1 MSYKK
6 YIPFDDSL
14 KEDMIVQG
22 KVKSIQPYGAFIEL
36 KNGVVGLLHIEDMSI
51 ARIKSPYDR
60 FSIGQEVNVKI
71 KSIDKENHRIMFT
84 YKELL
89 GTWEENAKL
98 FKEGTKVK
106 GIIRNTEAHKNGI
119 FIELKPNLVGMA
131 EYQDGMEYGKQVDVF
146 IKKIIPEKKK
156 IKLIIC
162 SQIKAEVSPFA
173 IREGEIKVFD
183 GKDGYVSM
191 NQIINK
197 INIGHITDIHFKILE
212 IVNEFEFIT
221 SRQIYQLLKIKGVD
235 IKSQDKLNKKLEQ
248 LVKTKILTRYYFHS
262 EDGKGIYRIYCLEKM
277 GKYLLNSRD
286 IECKWQPTDNVKPV
300 ALIKKRLA
308 GNQTILAYLRKV
320 KAFDSYVVKPQLT
333 AKTLGKVFKA
343 SGGSVK
349 LTKNNKSIS
358 FLFEVVRREEDW
370 QNKLVD
376 KMRLYKDFYENFVPG
391 DSGFQIMPQLI
402 FVCEDEKHAAE
413 TFKTIVTKRVEISKI
428 KLYFTTDLRQNKDSL
443 EETLIEFRLDENT
456 NKYKVANVDLKL
468 LEE

>member
-1 MSYKK
+1 MV
-6 YIPFDDSL
+6 
-14 KEDMIVQG
+14 ED
-22 KVKSIQPYGAFIEL
+22 
-36 KNGVVGLLHIEDMSI
+36 
-51 ARIKSPYDR
+51 
-60 FSIGQEVNVKI
+60 
-71 KSIDKENHRIMFT
+71 
-84 YKELL
+84 
-89 GTWEENAKL
+89 
-98 FKEGTKVK
+98 
-106 GIIRNTEAHKNGI
+106 
-119 FIELKPNLVGMA
+119 
-131 EYQDGMEYGKQVDVF
+131 
-146 IKKIIPEKKK
+146 
-156 IKLIIC
+156 

>member
-1 MSYKK
+1 MV
-6 YIPFDDSL
+6 
-14 KEDMIVQG
+14 ED
-22 KVKSIQPYGAFIEL
+22 
-36 KNGVVGLLHIEDMSI
+36 
-51 ARIKSPYDR
+51 
-60 FSIGQEVNVKI
+60 
-71 KSIDKENHRIMFT
+71 
-84 YKELL
+84 
-89 GTWEENAKL
+89 
-98 FKEGTKVK
+98 
-106 GIIRNTEAHKNGI
+106 
-119 FIELKPNLVGMA
+119 
-131 EYQDGMEYGKQVDVF
+131 
-146 IKKIIPEKKK
+146 
-156 IKLIIC
+156 

-197 INIGHITDIHFKILE
+197 INLGHITDIHFQILE

-221 SRQIYQLLKIKGVD
+221 SRQIYQLLQIKGIE

-248 LVKTKILTRYYFHS
+248 LIKTKILTRYYFHS

-308 GNQTILAYLRKV
+308 GNQTLLAYLRKV

-333 AKTLGKVFKA
+333 AKTLAKPFKA

-370 QNKLVD
+370 KNKLVE
-376 KMRLYKDFYENFVPG
+376 KMRLYQDFYDNFVPG
-391 DSGFQIMPQLI
+391 DSGFPIMPQLI
-402 FVCEDEKHAAE
+402 FVCEDEKHTAE
-413 TFKTIVTKRVEISKI
+413 TFKLIVTKGLEISKI
-428 KLYFTTDLRQNKDSL
+428 KLYFTTDLRQNKESL
-443 EETLIEFRLDENT
+443 EDTLIEFKLDENT
-456 NKYKVANVDLKL
+456 NKYKVTDVELKL
-468 LEE
+468 LED